1 MTIDLI
7 AFCTGVVL
15 LLIAIIG
22 GGIKIKEIEV
32 PLLSKGGRSAFAFLG
47 FFFLSWTSITTRFFS
62 EKTEIN
68 NITDQ
73 NKENLIENQ
82 GITVLPPPPIVFS
95 VSDTLWPDQK
105 QESINLF
112 LEEKYI
118 GTFNISEKK
127 MVDVINLKAPKEGL
141 YKYKLTGYLIRVTK
155 KRKEFKVTL
164 SGEGF
169 IEIFEGAKYHFIFI
183 EEPDSTKATISLVLP
198 DAGAKELPKYKL
210 W

>member
-32 PLLSKGGRSAFAFLG
+32 PLLSKGGRIAFAFLG
-47 FFFLSWTSITTRFFS
+47 FFLLSWTSITTLFFS

-127 MVDVINLKAPKEGL
+127 MVDVINLKA
-141 YKYKLTGYLIRVTK
+141 
-155 KRKEFKVTL
+155 
-164 SGEGF
+164 
-169 IEIFEGAKYHFIFI
+169 
-183 EEPDSTKATISLVLP
+183 
-198 DAGAKELPKYKL
+198 
-210 W
+210 